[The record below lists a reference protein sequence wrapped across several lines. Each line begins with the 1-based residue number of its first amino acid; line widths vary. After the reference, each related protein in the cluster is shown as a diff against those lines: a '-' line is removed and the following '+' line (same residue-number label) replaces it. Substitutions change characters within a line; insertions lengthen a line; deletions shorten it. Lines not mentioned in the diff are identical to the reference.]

1 MEVLHMKKV
10 KINCINMDP
19 IVEKYRINKEYVLK
33 DEDIFAIISDMR
45 ELVQMN
51 VELGYLDE
59 IKEDILNIK
68 DISMQSKNTIVKKD
82 TIKDV
87 ELQDLTIEFI
97 KSLDE
102 QGLLLVIEPNNNL
115 FVDIDYVKLT
125 QKIKKYS
132 SMGFVGII
140 TALISIQEEA
150 IVDENGN
157 LNKSAYRNLYDNIL
171 VSTDF
176 EKNPVRFK
184 YMNIILDD
192 LVNIAG
198 MYHNK

>member
-1 MEVLHMKKV
+1 MKKV
-10 KINCINMDP
+10 KINCITMDT

>member
-10 KINCINMDP
+10 KINCITMDT

>member
-1 MEVLHMKKV
+1 MKKV
-10 KINCINMDP
+10 KINCITMDT
-19 IVEKYRINKEYVLK
+19 IVEKYRINKEYILK

-192 LVNIAG
+192 LVNIAS